1 MKLKKILAFV
11 LCGAI
16 TVGLLGG
23 CSGSEDKKEEDGSKK
38 EAKGGYVEKEIEGP
52 WGEEEIYL
60 GRLFKRGREAG
71 SIYPDRRGR
80 ATGIFLYAARGRLGK
95 NRRSLGRRANRCG
108 YLCELS
114 FAGSR

>member
-60 GRLFKRGREAG
+60 GSFLNEEEKLEVYTQTGGDEPQVYSYTQQGEDWEKQKKPG
-71 SIYPDRRGR
+71 SKSESMRI
-80 ATGIFLYAARGRLGK
+80 LM
-95 NRRSLGRRANRCG
+95 
-108 YLCELS
+108 
-114 FAGSR
+114 

>member
-1 MKLKKILAFV
+1 MKLKKILALV

-52 WGEEEIYL
+52 WE
-60 GRLFKRGREAG
+60 KRKFI
-71 SIYPDRRGR
+71 S
-80 ATGIFLYAARGRLGK
+80 AA
-95 NRRSLGRRANRCG
+95 
-108 YLCELS
+108 
-114 FAGSR
+114 F